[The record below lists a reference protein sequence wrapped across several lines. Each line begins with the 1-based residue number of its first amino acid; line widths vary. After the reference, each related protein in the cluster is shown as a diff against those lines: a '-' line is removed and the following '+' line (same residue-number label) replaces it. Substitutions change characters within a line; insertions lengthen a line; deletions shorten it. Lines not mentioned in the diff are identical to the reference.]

1 MHYQTKTIEQ
11 TLLVNPFLTQIYS
24 FKVSS
29 QGFKTR
35 IFGQE
40 IIFRLIL
47 SPMLIEI
54 IFFFKVSKFIE
65 SIQKKKY
72 LYSLNQEVYY

>member
-54 IFFFKVSKFIE
+54 FFF
-65 SIQKKKY
+65 
-72 LYSLNQEVYY
+72 